1 MAERIA
7 SLNFSDSSADGAK
20 VVAASGPAALKPE
33 RFGRYLLLDRI
44 GSGGMA
50 EVFRAVMPG
59 AQGFR
64 QTFVVKRIL
73 AERSRATDF
82 VDMFVQE
89 ARIGSLLS
97 HPNIVQVFDFGNVG
111 GDYFLAM
118 EYLRGRDVQALM
130 RQLRRENLLCPV
142 PVAAFIAHE
151 VAACLGY
158 AHDLV
163 GPDGKRMNIV
173 HRDISPS
180 NIMCLR
186 TGGVKLLD
194 FGIAKAADDNTEN
207 TEQGL
212 FKGKLAYV
220 APERIKNEALD
231 GRVDI
236 FGLGVVLWEML
247 VGKRLF
253 RGKSELETL
262 NNVLE
267 MPVPPPSTQR
277 PDIPASLDAVVM
289 KALARNR
296 NVRYPTGQAMAEDLE
311 AVLHLTGFH
320 ARMLSDL
327 LREAF
332 GADVSK
338 SQETLSSVSP
348 ELLASLAE
356 DSAAGTGGT
365 QPTAGS
371 TSRQWSLKRGISV
384 VGAAA
389 VTATLAGLLLARGG
403 GGRSLAHERN
413 EAVSAAI
420 AAPAP
425 APVAAVPAVRPA
437 RGGAGRGRKP
447 LRRHRGARSGGRGI
461 QVDVEEVAPPPP
473 IVAEAGAGRSRRAR
487 PVDRS
492 VRGSA
497 AGREAVT
504 TSGGDRGGGRGGAA
518 FGPGPGRDA
527 RGREGSARPLP
538 GGRGALQ
545 GGRVRRSAGRVSEGL
560 RREAAARLPGQHRAV
575 PAAAGRSEEGAR
587 DVSEV
592 RPRRARFAAGPAG
605 AVDDRGD
612 RRPAREGAG
621 EARG

>member
-1 MAERIA
+1 MEERNG
-7 SLNFSDSSADGAK
+7 SLNFAARSADTAK
-20 VVAASGPAALKPE
+20 VVAASTPAALKPE

-50 EVFRAVMPG
+50 EVYRAVMPG

-73 AERSRATDF
+73 AERSRASDF

-89 ARIGSLLS
+89 ARIGSLLN

-130 RQLRRENLLCPV
+130 RQLRRQNLMCPV

-158 AHDLV
+158 AHDLL
-163 GPDGKRMNIV
+163 GPAGKRLNIV
-173 HRDISPS
+173 HRDVSPS

-194 FGIAKAADDNTEN
+194 FGIAKAAGEN

-220 APERIKNEALD
+220 APERIKNEPLD

-247 VGKRLF
+247 AGKRLF

-267 MPVPPPSTQR
+267 MAVPPPSLER
-277 PDIPASLDAVVM
+277 PDVPASLDAVVM

-311 AVLHLTGFH
+311 AVLSLSGFNS
-320 ARMLSDL
+320 RMLPDL
-327 LREAF
+327 MREAF
-332 GADVSK
+332 GSDVSK
-338 SQETLSSVSP
+338 SQESLSVVTP
-348 ELLASLAE
+348 EMLAQLAE
-356 DSAAGTGGT
+356 DSAVGSGTLPGAGP
-365 QPTAGS
+365 QR
-371 TSRQWSLKRGISV
+371 RQWSVKRGISV
-384 VGAAA
+384 VSAAA

-403 GGRSLAHERN
+403 GGRSQAHERR
-413 EAVSAAI
+413 EPVQTAV

-425 APVAAVPAVRPA
+425 AAVVPPAVEPIAPQAGVPAPPTEAASDDGSSSGKRSHRHHHSSSRKKAQEDRVVRGLSVDPFA
-437 RGGAGRGRKP
+437 EAQRGGK
-447 LRRHRGARSGGRGI
+447 
-461 QVDVEEVAPPPP
+461 
-473 IVAEAGAGRSRRAR
+473 
-487 PVDRS
+487 
-492 VRGSA
+492 
-497 AGREAVT
+497 
-504 TSGGDRGGGRGGAA
+504 
-518 FGPGPGRDA
+518 
-527 RGREGSARPLP
+527 
-538 GGRGALQ
+538 
-545 GGRVRRSAGRVSEGL
+545 
-560 RREAAARLPGQHRAV
+560 
-575 PAAAGRSEEGAR
+575 
-587 DVSEV
+587 
-592 RPRRARFAAGPAG
+592 
-605 AVDDRGD
+605 
-612 RRPAREGAG
+612 
-621 EARG
+621 

>member
-1 MAERIA
+1 MAER
-7 SLNFSDSSADGAK
+7 SVGLNFSACSADSAK
-20 VVAASGPAALKPE
+20 VVAASTPALKPE

-50 EVFRAVMPG
+50 EVYRAVMPG

-73 AERSRATDF
+73 AERSHASDF

-89 ARIGSLLS
+89 ARIGSLLN

-130 RQLRRENLLCPV
+130 RQLRRQNLLCPV

-158 AHDLV
+158 AHDLL
-163 GPDGKRMNIV
+163 GPEGKRMNIV
-173 HRDISPS
+173 HRDVSPS

-194 FGIAKAADDNTEN
+194 FGIAKAAGENTEN

-267 MPVPPPSTQR
+267 MAVPPPSTQR

-296 NVRYPTGQAMAEDLE
+296 NVRYPTGHAMAEDLE
-311 AVLHLTGFH
+311 AVLRLTGFH
-320 ARMLSDL
+320 ARLLSDL
-327 LREAF
+327 LKETF
-332 GADVSK
+332 GSDESN
-338 SQETLSSVSP
+338 SQETLSSVPP
-348 ELLASLAE
+348 EMLAALAE
-356 DSAAGTGGT
+356 DSAAAAGGT
-365 QPTAGS
+365 HSTAGVS
-371 TSRQWSLKRGISV
+371 SRQWSARRGLGT

-403 GGRSLAHERN
+403 GGPSQAQTRIESVPA
-413 EAVSAAI
+413 AVAATAPARI
-420 AAPAP
+420 PPAPIVEPTAPAAPAAAAP
-425 APVAAVPAVRPA
+425 AA
-437 RGGAGRGRKP
+437 
-447 LRRHRGARSGGRGI
+447 
-461 QVDVEEVAPPPP
+461 
-473 IVAEAGAGRSRRAR
+473 VAEAAGEESMPTSKRSRHHHRSSR
-487 PVDRS
+487 KGVPEDR
-492 VRGSA
+492 V
-497 AGREAVT
+497 
-504 TSGGDRGGGRGGAA
+504 
-518 FGPGPGRDA
+518 A
-527 RGREGSARPLP
+527 RGLSIDPFAEA
-538 GGRGALQ
+538 Q
-545 GGRVRRSAGRVSEGL
+545 RSGK
-560 RREAAARLPGQHRAV
+560 P
-575 PAAAGRSEEGAR
+575 
-587 DVSEV
+587 
-592 RPRRARFAAGPAG
+592 
-605 AVDDRGD
+605 
-612 RRPAREGAG
+612 
-621 EARG
+621 

>member
-1 MAERIA
+1 
-7 SLNFSDSSADGAK
+7 
-20 VVAASGPAALKPE
+20 
-33 RFGRYLLLDRI
+33 
-44 GSGGMA
+44 
-50 EVFRAVMPG
+50 MPG

-73 AERSRATDF
+73 AERSHATDF

-89 ARIGSLLS
+89 ARINSLLS

-194 FGIAKAADDNTEN
+194 FGIAKSADDNTES

-267 MPVPPPSTQR
+267 MPVPPPSTER
-277 PDIPASLDAVVM
+277 PDIPKSLDAVVM

-327 LREAF
+327 LRESF

-356 DSAAGTGGT
+356 DSAVGTGGT
-365 QPTAGS
+365 HPTAGS

-403 GGRSLAHERN
+403 GGRSMAQERT
-413 EAVSAAI
+413 ETTVSAAI

-425 APVAAVPAVRPA
+425 APVAAVPTAQPVPA
-437 RGGAGRGRKP
+437 
-447 LRRHRGARSGGRGI
+447 
-461 QVDVEEVAPPPP
+461 AP
-473 IVAEAGAGRSRRAR
+473 
-487 PVDRS
+487 
-492 VRGSA
+492 A
-497 AGREAVT
+497 A
-504 TSGGDRGGGRGGAA
+504 
-518 FGPGPGRDA
+518 P
-527 RGREGSARPLP
+527 
-538 GGRGALQ
+538 
-545 GGRVRRSAGRVSEGL
+545 
-560 RREAAARLPGQHRAV
+560 EAAA
-575 PAAAGRSEEGAR
+575 PAAAAE
-587 DVSEV
+587 
-592 RPRRARFAAGPAG
+592 AAGEESRSTSKRSHHHHRSSRKQG
-605 AVDDRGD
+605 EEDRVSRGLSID
-612 RRPAREGAG
+612 PFA
-621 EARG
+621 EAQRGGKP

>member
-1 MAERIA
+1 
-7 SLNFSDSSADGAK
+7 
-20 VVAASGPAALKPE
+20 
-33 RFGRYLLLDRI
+33 
-44 GSGGMA
+44 MA

-73 AERSRATDF
+73 AERSHATDF

-89 ARIGSLLS
+89 ARIDSLLS

-194 FGIAKAADDNTEN
+194 FGIAKSADDNTEN

-267 MPVPPPSTQR
+267 MPVPPPSTER
-277 PDIPASLDAVVM
+277 PDIPKSLDAVVM

-327 LREAF
+327 LRESF

-356 DSAAGTGGT
+356 DSAVGAGGT

-413 EAVSAAI
+413 EVISAAI

-425 APVAAVPAVRPA
+425 APVAAVPAVRP
-437 RGGAGRGRKP
+437 RGGAGRGGGRCAGT
-447 LRRHRGARSGGRGI
+447 RARSGGRGI
-461 QVDVEEVAPPPP
+461 QVDVEEIAPPPP
-473 IVAEAGAGRSRRAR
+473 IGPEAGAGRSRHAR
-487 PVDRS
+487 PVDRP

-518 FGPGPGRDA
+518 FGRRPGPR
-527 RGREGSARPLP
+527 RP
-538 GGRGALQ
+538 
-545 GGRVRRSAGRVSEGL
+545 
-560 RREAAARLPGQHRAV
+560 
-575 PAAAGRSEEGAR
+575 
-587 DVSEV
+587 
-592 RPRRARFAAGPAG
+592 RPRRKRAPTSRRARRASRRARSTKRWPSIRRVTTRSRCPASWSTSRSASG
-605 AVDDRGD
+605 GW
-612 RRPAREGAG
+612 EI
-621 EARG
+621 

>member
-1 MAERIA
+1 MTERSA
-7 SLNFSDSSADGAK
+7 SLNFSATSADEAR
-20 VVAASGPAALKPE
+20 VVAGTGLQQHKPE
-33 RFGRYLLLDRI
+33 RFGRYVLLDRI
-44 GSGGMA
+44 GMGGMA

-82 VDMFVQE
+82 VEMFVQE

-130 RQLRRENLLCPV
+130 RQLRRQNLLCPV

-158 AHDLV
+158 AHDLI

-173 HRDISPS
+173 HRDVSPS

-186 TGGVKLLD
+186 TGGGKLLD
-194 FGIAKAADDNTEN
+194 FGIAKAAGENTEN

-220 APERIKNEALD
+220 APERIKNEPLD

-296 NVRYPTGQAMAEDLE
+296 NVRYPTGHAMAEDLE
-311 AVLHLTGFH
+311 AVLHLSGFH

-327 LREAF
+327 LKETF
-332 GADVSK
+332 GSDESN
-338 SQETLSSVSP
+338 SQETLSSVPP
-348 ELLASLAE
+348 ELLAALAE
-356 DSAAGTGGT
+356 DSAVAAGGT
-365 QPTAGS
+365 HSTAGVG
-371 TSRQWSLKRGISV
+371 SRQWSARRGLGT

-403 GGRSLAHERN
+403 GGRSQAQTRIES
-413 EAVSAAI
+413 VPAATAPARVPPAPI
-420 AAPAP
+420 VETTAPAP
-425 APVAAVPAVRPA
+425 A
-437 RGGAGRGRKP
+437 
-447 LRRHRGARSGGRGI
+447 
-461 QVDVEEVAPPPP
+461 E
-473 IVAEAGAGRSRRAR
+473 
-487 PVDRS
+487 
-492 VRGSA
+492 
-497 AGREAVT
+497 
-504 TSGGDRGGGRGGAA
+504 
-518 FGPGPGRDA
+518 
-527 RGREGSARPLP
+527 
-538 GGRGALQ
+538 
-545 GGRVRRSAGRVSEGL
+545 
-560 RREAAARLPGQHRAV
+560 
-575 PAAAGRSEEGAR
+575 PAAAAPSAE
-587 DVSEV
+587 
-592 RPRRARFAAGPAG
+592 AAGEESASTSKRSRHHHRSSRKG
-605 AVDDRGD
+605 VQEDRV
-612 RRPAREGAG
+612 
-621 EARG
+621 ARGLSIDPFAEAQRGGKP